1 MSKSL
6 FLHLLYV
13 IVSSVKEVQK
23 PPKNP
28 PRKINSTAVEKER
41 RKMEIIDEFAEV
53 DDELVATAPNS
64 ADKNTSDKTGEFI

>member
-1 MSKSL
+1 MSYSL
-6 FLHLLYV
+6 VLHLLYV
-13 IVSSVKEVQK
+13 TVSSVKEVQK

-53 DDELVATAPNS
+53 DDELVATDPKS
-64 ADKNTSDKTGEFI
+64 ADKNKGDKTGEFV